1 MLSINLAGK
10 IAVVT
15 GASGELGRVMCR
27 TLADCGADIA
37 IHYFRNQQEA
47 ESLAEEITKKGRWR
61 VELLRK

>member
-37 IHYFRNQQEA
+37 IHYFRNQQKA
-47 ESLAEEITKKGRWR
+47 ESWLRRLQRKAEKPY
-61 VELLRK
+61 